1 MTMPFLDEW
10 TVDSFDWRRWVD
22 IDFAL
27 CSTVGCKH
35 PPVEALE
42 TVRVSYKASWKEKH
56 QWVFRC
62 EKCKTN
68 LERLLLGETLDE
80 EVLRGMEYFHT
91 VALPKIRKRLLERER
106 KEEARWQTS

>member
-1 MTMPFLDEW
+1 MPFLDKW
-10 TVDSFDWRRWVD
+10 TIDSFDWRRWVD
-22 IDFAL
+22 IDLAL

-35 PPVEALE
+35 PPVDAFE
-42 TVRVSYKASWKEKH
+42 EKH
-56 QWVFRC
+56 RWVFRC
-62 EKCKTN
+62 ENCKTN
-68 LERLLLGETLDE
+68 LERLLLGEKLDE

>member
-1 MTMPFLDEW
+1 MRFLDEW
-10 TVDSFDWRRWVD
+10 TIDSFFDWRRWVD

-35 PPVEALE
+35 PPVDAFEA
-42 TVRVSYKASWKEKH
+42 KH

-62 EKCKTN
+62 ENCKTN
-68 LERLLLGETLDE
+68 LERLFLGEKLDE
-80 EVLRGMEYFHT
+80 EVLRRMEYFLT
-91 VALPKIRKRLLERER
+91 VAVPKIRKRLLERER